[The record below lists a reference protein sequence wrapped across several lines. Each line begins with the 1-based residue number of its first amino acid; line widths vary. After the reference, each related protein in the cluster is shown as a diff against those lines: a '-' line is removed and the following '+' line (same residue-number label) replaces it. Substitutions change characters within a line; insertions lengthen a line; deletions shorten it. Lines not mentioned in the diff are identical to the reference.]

1 MKTRLFLFLAAG
13 MAALNSCTVTG
24 TLYPLSSRPD
34 QCIVKNEFAGI
45 WHFHDDQSQLYAIDT
60 LGKSSLQEYQ
70 ILCLDTDTTD
80 TMSDSIYLR
89 ARLVQLHDSLYLDTY
104 FDLDKNDKNHMD
116 LEVMTVTRHFIFR
129 LHFFSADSIL
139 FQEPDPAGLINLID
153 KNKVH
158 LQYAALNEDNYLIL
172 DKPEQLQKAIVEAEK
187 FKWLFKN
194 TRLLIR
200 EK

>member
-24 TLYPLSSRPD
+24 SLYPLSSRPE

-45 WHFHDDQSQLYAIDT
+45 WHFQDDLSQVYSIDT
-60 LGKSSLQEYQ
+60 LGQNSLHEYQ

-80 TMSDSIYLR
+80 TMADSIYFR

-104 FDLDKNDKNHMD
+104 FELGKNDKNNMD
-116 LEVMTVTRHFIFR
+116 LELLTVTRHFIFR
-129 LHFFSADSIL
+129 LHFISADSIL

-153 KNKVH
+153 KKKIH
-158 LQYAALNEDNYLIL
+158 LTYAGLGEDNYLIL
-172 DKPEQLQKAIVEAEK
+172 DKSEQLQKAIIEAEK
-187 FKWLFKN
+187 YKWLYKN

-200 EK
+200 MK